1 MVNKW
6 AGYVRLVAGRMSGR
20 NKMQHNTTAL
30 LEILIP
36 PFLNPLRFN
45 PVVSLSPLFP
55 NSASKGLVD

>member
-6 AGYVRLVAGRMSGR
+6 AGYVRLVAGRMIDR
-20 NKMQHNTTAL
+20 TKKQHNITAL
-30 LEILIP
+30 LGHLIP
-36 PFLNPLRFN
+36 PSLNPLRFN

>member
-6 AGYVRLVAGRMSGR
+6 AGYVRLVAGQMIGR
-20 NKMQHNTTAL
+20 TKKQHNTTAL
-30 LEILIP
+30 LETLIP